1 VFFAKR
7 KTKDSFKIKYIIYLL
22 THLSISEL
30 LLPLPHQTNSKM
42 NIAIV
47 CYPTFGGSGVVA
59 TELGLSLARKG
70 HQVHFIT
77 YSYPVRL
84 DFLEM
89 NIHFHEV
96 HVEEYPLFHY
106 QPYELALSSKMAY
119 VVKNYHIDV
128 LHVHY
133 AIPHA
138 YAGYMA
144 KQMLKRENIE
154 VPMITTLHG
163 TDITLVGNH
172 PTYKEAVTFS
182 INESDAVT
190 SVSQSLK
197 EDTLRLFNV
206 KKDIQVIPNFI
217 DLKKPLPLSP
227 CKRAVMAQPDEL
239 IVTHI
244 SNFRKVK
251 RIDDVVKVF
260 YGIQQKL
267 SAKLIMVGDGPEREA
282 ADQLCKDLGIKK
294 KVLFL
299 GNTSD
304 IDRIL
309 CFSDLFLLPSQSESF
324 GLSALEA
331 MAAGVPVV
339 SSNAGGL
346 PEVNEEGVS
355 GYLCP
360 IGDVTAMAERA
371 IEILEDKKRLAQ
383 FKKNARQ
390 VAHRFDEDKIVPMYE
405 ALYEKVKTKNN
416 ALKLEH

>member
-1 VFFAKR
+1 
-7 KTKDSFKIKYIIYLL
+7 
-22 THLSISEL
+22 
-30 LLPLPHQTNSKM
+30 M

-59 TELGLSLARKG
+59 TELGLALARKG

-119 VVKNYHIDV
+119 VIKTYHIDI

-144 KQMLKRENIE
+144 KQMLKREGIE
-154 VPMITTLHG
+154 VPMVTTLHG

-182 INESDAVT
+182 INESDIVT
-190 SVSQSLK
+190 SVSESLK
-197 EDTLRLFNV
+197 QDTLRLFRID
-206 KKDIQVIPNFI
+206 KDIKVIPNFTNI
-217 DLKKPLPLSP
+217 KKSKETSP
-227 CKRAVMAQPDEL
+227 CKRTVMAKPEEL

-251 RIDDVVKVF
+251 RIDDVVRIF

-267 SAKLIMVGDGPEREA
+267 PAKLIMVGDGPEREI
-282 ADQLCKDLGIKK
+282 ADQLCKDLGIKS

-309 CFSDLFLLPSQSESF
+309 CFTDLFLLPSASESF

-339 SSNAGGL
+339 SSNTGGL

-360 IGDVTAMAERA
+360 IGDVKAMAEKA
-371 IEILEDKKRLAQ
+371 IYILEDKTRLAQ
-383 FKKNARQ
+383 FKQNARK
-390 VAHRFDEDKIVPMYE
+390 VAERFDEDRIVPMYE
-405 ALYEKVKTKNN
+405 ELYYSAIDNK
-416 ALKLEH
+416 

>member
-1 VFFAKR
+1 
-7 KTKDSFKIKYIIYLL
+7 
-22 THLSISEL
+22 
-30 LLPLPHQTNSKM
+30 M

-59 TELGLSLARKG
+59 TELGLALARKG

-119 VVKNYHIDV
+119 VIKTYHIDI

-144 KQMLKRENIE
+144 KQMLKREGIE
-154 VPMITTLHG
+154 VPMVTTLHG

-182 INESDAVT
+182 INESDIVT
-190 SVSQSLK
+190 SVSESLK
-197 EDTLRLFNV
+197 QDTLRLFRID
-206 KKDIQVIPNFI
+206 KDIKVIPNFTNI
-217 DLKKPLPLSP
+217 KKSKETSP
-227 CKRAVMAQPDEL
+227 CKRTVMAKPEEL

-251 RIDDVVKVF
+251 RIDDVVRIF

-267 SAKLIMVGDGPEREA
+267 PAKLIMVGDGPEREI
-282 ADQLCKDLGIKK
+282 ADQLCKDLGIKS

-309 CFSDLFLLPSQSESF
+309 CFTDLFLLPSASESF

-339 SSNAGGL
+339 SSNTGGL

-360 IGDVTAMAERA
+360 IGDVKAMAEKA
-371 IEILEDKKRLAQ
+371 IYILEDKTRLAQ
-383 FKKNARQ
+383 FKQNARK
-390 VAHRFDEDKIVPMYE
+390 VAERFDEDRVVPMYE
-405 ALYEKVKTKNN
+405 ALYYSAIDNK
-416 ALKLEH
+416 

>member
-1 VFFAKR
+1 
-7 KTKDSFKIKYIIYLL
+7 
-22 THLSISEL
+22 
-30 LLPLPHQTNSKM
+30 M

-59 TELGLSLARKG
+59 TELGLALARKG

-84 DFLEM
+84 DYLEV

-106 QPYELALSSKMAY
+106 QPYELALSSKM
-119 VVKNYHIDV
+119 VSVIKNYNIDV

-144 KQMLKRENIE
+144 KQMLKKEGIE
-154 VPMITTLHG
+154 IPMITTLHG

-172 PTYKEAVTFS
+172 PNYKQAVTFS
-182 INESDAVT
+182 INESDVVT
-190 SVSQSLK
+190 SVSESLK
-197 EDTLRLFNV
+197 QDTLRLFDTEKEIV
-206 KKDIQVIPNFI
+206 VIPNFI
-217 DLKKPLPLSP
+217 NIEKEASITP
-227 CKRAVMAQPDEL
+227 CKRAVMASKEER
-239 IVTHI
+239 IITHI

-251 RIDDVVKVF
+251 RIPDVIDIF
-260 YGIQQKL
+260 YQVQLKIP
-267 SAKLIMVGDGPEREA
+267 SKLIMVGDGPEKEA
-282 ADQLCKDLGIKK
+282 AEHKCKLLGIKN

-304 IDRIL
+304 IDRLL
-309 CFSDLFLLPSQSESF
+309 CLTDLFLLPSESESF

-331 MAAGVPVV
+331 MAAGVPVI

-346 PEVNEEGVS
+346 HEVNENGFS
-355 GYLCP
+355 GFLSP
-360 IGDVTAMAERA
+360 IGDIVDMSKNA
-371 IEILEDKKRLAQ
+371 IYILEDDNRLQQ
-383 FKKNARQ
+383 FKKQAKIS
-390 VAHRFDEDKIVPMYE
+390 AKRFDERKIIPIYE
-405 ALYEKVKTKNN
+405 ELYKKTVENMKISEKQ
-416 ALKLEH
+416 

>member
-1 VFFAKR
+1 
-7 KTKDSFKIKYIIYLL
+7 
-22 THLSISEL
+22 
-30 LLPLPHQTNSKM
+30 M

-59 TELGLSLARKG
+59 TELGLALARKG

-119 VVKNYHIDV
+119 VIKTYHIDI

-144 KQMLKRENIE
+144 KQMLKREGRE
-154 VPMITTLHG
+154 VPMVTTLHG

-182 INESDAVT
+182 INESDIVT
-190 SVSQSLK
+190 SVSESLK
-197 EDTLRLFNV
+197 QDTLRLFRID
-206 KKDIQVIPNFI
+206 KDIKVIPNFTNI
-217 DLKKPLPLSP
+217 KKSKETSP
-227 CKRAVMAQPDEL
+227 CKRTVMAKPEEL

-251 RIDDVVKVF
+251 RIDDVVRIF

-267 SAKLIMVGDGPEREA
+267 PAKLIMVGDGPEREI
-282 ADQLCKDLGIKK
+282 ADQLCKDLGIKS

-309 CFSDLFLLPSQSESF
+309 CFTDLFLLPSASESF

-339 SSNAGGL
+339 SSNTGGL

-360 IGDVTAMAERA
+360 IGDVKAMAEKA
-371 IEILEDKKRLAQ
+371 IYILEDRTRLAQ
-383 FKKNARQ
+383 FKQNARK
-390 VAHRFDEDKIVPMYE
+390 VAERFDEDRIVPMYE
-405 ALYEKVKTKNN
+405 ALYYSAIDNK
-416 ALKLEH
+416 

>member
-1 VFFAKR
+1 
-7 KTKDSFKIKYIIYLL
+7 
-22 THLSISEL
+22 
-30 LLPLPHQTNSKM
+30 M

-59 TELGLSLARKG
+59 TELGLALARKG

-119 VVKNYHIDV
+119 EIKTYHIDI

-144 KQMLKRENIE
+144 KQMLKREGIE
-154 VPMITTLHG
+154 VPMVTTLHG

-182 INESDAVT
+182 INESDIVT
-190 SVSQSLK
+190 SVSESLK
-197 EDTLRLFNV
+197 QDTLRLFRID
-206 KKDIQVIPNFI
+206 KDIKVIPNFTNI
-217 DLKKPLPLSP
+217 KKSKETSP
-227 CKRAVMAQPDEL
+227 CKRTVMAKPEEL

-251 RIDDVVKVF
+251 RIDDVVRIF

-267 SAKLIMVGDGPEREA
+267 PAKLIMVGDGPEREI
-282 ADQLCKDLGIKK
+282 ADQLCKDLGIKS

-309 CFSDLFLLPSQSESF
+309 CFTDLFLLPSASESF

-339 SSNAGGL
+339 SSNTGGL

-360 IGDVTAMAERA
+360 IGDVKAMAEKA
-371 IEILEDKKRLAQ
+371 IYILEDKTRLAQ
-383 FKKNARQ
+383 FKQNARK
-390 VAHRFDEDKIVPMYE
+390 VAERFDEDRIVRMYE
-405 ALYEKVKTKNN
+405 ALYYSAIDNK
-416 ALKLEH
+416 